1 MDSRN
6 GPSAHAPVGP
16 AGSGDAALPASAKT
30 GGLLLMGSDG
40 HPIKTVELSK
50 SASQESLCS
59 LPEGLGKRTA
69 VDSSQMVVA
78 HPTPD
83 VGAVGHVFFTWMD
96 NIIQLGFKR
105 NKDGANLEHQDLWEL
120 QHDLRAEQVVQH
132 FELYWAEEQAAAIAA
147 GKKANLSNVFWKL
160 TKPWILASAGFEL
173 LRLVAQYTAPMVIRE
188 IIYYIQRP
196 VQDSRDGILL
206 IVLLLLSSAFV
217 ALGKSHAFHKALSAG
232 LVTKAACNS
241 LVYRKV
247 LKLSPSAR
255 QKYSSGNIVN
265 LMATDSERMFQSFM
279 SVNALWAAPLG
290 LIVSLAMMYSSVK
303 NATWFCLIALFA
315 VFFMLAFI
323 FMRIS
328 TLERLRLEAADVRVK
343 VLNEMMQGIK
353 VIKLMGWEQPIQ
365 QTCDKSRESE
375 LIHVRGIAVTKALMI
390 AVVLGSSVLAAV
402 VTFSVYVA
410 LYPDEGMSPE
420 NIFVAA
426 ILINMLR
433 FPLMQIPEA
442 LSAYARIKESF
453 RRMQELLESEDIEP
467 VALLEGHGGQMGDT
481 VMSITNGKFV
491 WELEKTPEQLAEEAK
506 KKEVEKKKKEVEK
519 KKQAREDAK
528 KKKQV
533 KADGESAS
541 NTGASKSAELA
552 EVDEDKPYV
561 WGGPTLENINLD
573 IKKGELVMVTG
584 RVGSGKSSL
593 LNALLG
599 EINKLEGQVR
609 ACAHACKHACSI
621 VFTCA
626 GHVCS
631 AMHWNDGHHA
641 LSLTPKP

>member
-1 MDSRN
+1 
-6 GPSAHAPVGP
+6 
-16 AGSGDAALPASAKT
+16 
-30 GGLLLMGSDG
+30 
-40 HPIKTVELSK
+40 
-50 SASQESLCS
+50 
-59 LPEGLGKRTA
+59 
-69 VDSSQMVVA
+69 
-78 HPTPD
+78 
-83 VGAVGHVFFTWMD
+83 
-96 NIIQLGFKR
+96 
-105 NKDGANLEHQDLWEL
+105 
-120 QHDLRAEQVVQH
+120 
-132 FELYWAEEQAAAIAA
+132 
-147 GKKANLSNVFWKL
+147 
-160 TKPWILASAGFEL
+160 
-173 LRLVAQYTAPMVIRE
+173 
-188 IIYYIQRP
+188 
-196 VQDSRDGILL
+196 
-206 IVLLLLSSAFV
+206 
-217 ALGKSHAFHKALSAG
+217 
-232 LVTKAACNS
+232 
-241 LVYRKV
+241 
-247 LKLSPSAR
+247 
-255 QKYSSGNIVN
+255 
-265 LMATDSERMFQSFM
+265 MATDSERMFQSFM

-290 LIVSLAMMYSSVK
+290 LIISLAMMYSSVK

-410 LYPDEGMSPE
+410 LYPNEGMSPE

-528 KKKQV
+528 KKKQG

-552 EVDEDKPYV
+552 EVEEDKPYV

-609 ACAHACKHACSI
+609 ARAHACKRACSS
-621 VFTCA
+621 VY
-626 GHVCS
+626 VCRS
-631 AMHWNDGHHA
+631 CLFCQCDA
-641 LSLTPKP
+641 LEPRTSGTLPHTEAAVRGTWV

>member
-1 MDSRN
+1 
-6 GPSAHAPVGP
+6 
-16 AGSGDAALPASAKT
+16 
-30 GGLLLMGSDG
+30 
-40 HPIKTVELSK
+40 
-50 SASQESLCS
+50 
-59 LPEGLGKRTA
+59 
-69 VDSSQMVVA
+69 
-78 HPTPD
+78 
-83 VGAVGHVFFTWMD
+83 
-96 NIIQLGFKR
+96 
-105 NKDGANLEHQDLWEL
+105 LEHQDLWEL
-120 QHDLRAEQVVQH
+120 QQDLRAEQVVQH
-132 FELYWAEEQAAAIAA
+132 FELYWAEEQAAAMTA

-173 LRLVAQYTAPMVIRE
+173 LRLVAQYTAPMVIRQ
-188 IIYYIQRP
+188 IIYYIQKPEQNRNE
-196 VQDSRDGILL
+196 GILL
-206 IVLLLLSSAFV
+206 IILLLLSSAFV

-328 TLERLRLEAADVRVK
+328 TLERLRLEASDVRVK

-375 LIHVRGIAVTKALMI
+375 LIHVRGIAITKALMI

-410 LYPDEGMSPE
+410 LYPNEGMSPE

-453 RRMQELLESEDIEP
+453 RRMQELLESEDIQP
-467 VALLEGHGGQMGDT
+467 VSLLEDHGGQKGDT

-491 WELEKTPEQLAEEAK
+491 WELEKTPEQLVEEDK
-506 KKEVEKKKKEVEK
+506 KKEVEKKKKQVEK
-519 KKQAREDAK
+519 KKKEREDAK
-528 KKKQV
+528 KKKQS
-533 KADGESAS
+533 KADDASAS
-541 NTGASKSAELA
+541 NTDASKSAELA
-552 EVDEDKPYV
+552 EMAGEMEEEDKPYV
-561 WGGPTLENINLD
+561 WSGPTLQNINLD

-609 ACAHACKHACSI
+609 ARAHACERACSSI
-621 VFTCA
+621 YVCQTCLCCDALQRRTSRTLPHTEA
-626 GHVCS
+626 GVRGTCV
-631 AMHWNDGHHA
+631 
-641 LSLTPKP
+641 